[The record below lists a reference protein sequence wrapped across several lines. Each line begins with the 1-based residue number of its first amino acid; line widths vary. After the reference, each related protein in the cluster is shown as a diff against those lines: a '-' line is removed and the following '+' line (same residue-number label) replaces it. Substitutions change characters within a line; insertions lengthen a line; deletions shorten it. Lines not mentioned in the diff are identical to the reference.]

1 MTTQLY
7 IIDCTSR
14 QYPFNISEEG
24 ATLTVADET
33 VVFHAHDIP
42 IHVFE
47 RAIVNKLPFTVSNH
61 EQTVIYNS
69 TNLIGVQI
77 IKQVG

>member
-1 MTTQLY
+1 MATKIY

-14 QYPFNISEEG
+14 QHPINISEQG
-24 ATLTVADET
+24 ASLTVGDKTITFYE
-33 VVFHAHDIP
+33 HNIP
-42 IHVFE
+42 VQVFE
-47 RAIVNKLPFTVSNH
+47 NAILQKLPFTLSNH

-77 IKQVG
+77 IKV